1 MSQLFPFTVT
11 TDIFLVL
18 FAQGLPVQTVTGGQG
33 GNAYRGGFN
42 LPLLK
47 KKQTPRSG
55 ALRVQARAVKLRQ
68 IPVVTENLSA

>member
-1 MSQLFPFTVT
+1 MNIYLT

-55 ALRVQARAVKLRQ
+55 ACCQTPTNPSR
-68 IPVVTENLSA
+68 N